1 VNQAPFSLEESLP
14 VLERTPAVFRALL
27 AGVPEPWIVADEGP
41 DTFSPHENLGHLIH
55 GERVDW
61 IPRARIILAQGADR
75 TFEPYDRFAQRRD
88 SAGKSIAVLLDE
100 FATLRA
106 ANVATLRAFKLGPRE
121 LALTGEHPS
130 LGTVTLAQLL
140 ASLVVHD
147 LGHIAQ
153 TVRVMAK
160 RYRDAIG
167 PWQQFLPIV
176 TR

>member
-1 VNQAPFSLEESLP
+1 MTPAAFSLEESLP

-27 AGVPEPWIVADEGP
+27 AGVPDAWVVADEGP

-61 IPRARIILAQGADR
+61 IPRARIILAQGESR
-75 TFEPYDRFAQRRD
+75 RFEPYDRFAQRRD
-88 SAGKSIAVLLDE
+88 SAGKSIATLLDE
-100 FATLRA
+100 FAALRA
-106 ANVATLRAFKLGPRE
+106 ANVATLRGFNLGPRE
-121 LALTGEHPS
+121 LALTGEHPT

-167 PWQQFLPIV
+167 PWKEFLPIV

>member
-1 VNQAPFSLEESLP
+1 VKQAPFSLEESLP

-27 AGVPEPWIVADEGP
+27 GGVPEDWITADEGP

-61 IPRARIILAQGADR
+61 IPRAKIILAQGADR
-75 TFEPYDRFAQRRD
+75 AFEPYDRFAQRRD
-88 SAGKSIAVLLDE
+88 SAGKSVATLLDE
-100 FATLRA
+100 FAQLRAENVRTLRGF
-106 ANVATLRAFKLGPRE
+106 NLGPRE

-167 PWQQFLPIV
+167 PWKEFLPIV